1 MEKPYASLVLAF
13 NSALSTLRRLG
24 VWVQPLDGMLVHG
37 RSVTAVLP
45 PRPQDTLFGRTIPY
59 SHMERAAA
67 AAAKEKTVMVSC
79 SKAQHNDPAASKTAQ
94 PGVQIKSQNNI
105 KASKTRRL

>member
-45 PRPQDTLFGRTIPY
+45 PPPQDTLFGRTIPY
-59 SHMERAAA
+59 SHMERAA

-105 KASKTRRL
+105 KGSKTRQL

>member
-1 MEKPYASLVLAF
+1 MGATPGWDASPRQVSYR
-13 NSALSTLRRLG
+13 SAAT
-24 VWVQPLDGMLVHG
+24 P
-37 RSVTAVLP
+37 
-45 PRPQDTLFGRTIPY
+45 PQDTLFGRTIPY